1 MRPLPDGY
9 EIRSPSFED
18 VERVAEVLLAD
29 DLAETGESEFDT
41 DFVRDQWSKPGV
53 ELSEDAW
60 VVTDPNGT
68 IVAHTNLSPD
78 GEGKLKSIASVVHP
92 EHRGRG
98 IGSALLDRLEA
109 RASDRLRG
117 IPAGILHTA
126 VNVSDPAA
134 AALVRSRG
142 FEHVR
147 TFRHLQIDLDGSP
160 GDPGDSPAGIEI
172 RGIEP
177 ECDLRRIHAI
187 FVEAFSQE
195 WGYRVIPFE
204 EWVGL
209 EVETAS
215 YDPSL
220 WLLATDGDEA
230 VGALGRRVGP
240 PGLGRRARR
249 AAALAR
255 PRDRVGAAKARVRH
269 VRVPRAGSRDA
280 ERRFGELDRSGSPL
294 RRRRDAH
301 LPRVGRVREARG
313 LTHAASPER
322 HRNAIVSHIDRA
334 ICP

>member
-29 DLAETGESEFDT
+29 DLAETGESDLDA

-60 VVTDPNGT
+60 VVTDPNET
-68 IVAHTNLSPD
+68 IVAHANLSPE
-78 GEGKLKSIASVVHP
+78 GEGKLKSIAGVVHP

-142 FEHVR
+142 FEYVR

-160 GDPGDSPAGIEI
+160 RDPGDSPAGIKI

-177 ECDLRRIHAI
+177 ERDLRRIHAI

-230 VGALGRRVGP
+230 VGALSGVVWGHRGWVGELGVRPPWRGRGIASA
-240 PGLGRRARR
+240 LLRRAFATFASRG
-249 AAALAR
+249 LAR
-255 PRDRVGAAKARVRH
+255 VMLNVDSENSTGAVRLYEGVGMRTLRAWDVYEKRVV
-269 VRVPRAGSRDA
+269 
-280 ERRFGELDRSGSPL
+280 
-294 RRRRDAH
+294 
-301 LPRVGRVREARG
+301 
-313 LTHAASPER
+313 
-322 HRNAIVSHIDRA
+322 
-334 ICP
+334 

>member
-60 VVTDPNGT
+60 VVTDPNET
-68 IVAHTNLSPD
+68 IIAHTNLSPD

-126 VNVSDPAA
+126 VNVWDPAA

-177 ECDLRRIHAI
+177 ERDLRRIHAI
-187 FVEAFSQE
+187 FLEAFSQE

-230 VGALGRRVGP
+230 VGALSGVVWGHRGWVGELGVRPPWRGRGIASA
-240 PGLGRRARR
+240 LLRRAFATFASRG
-249 AAALAR
+249 LAR
-255 PRDRVGAAKARVRH
+255 VMLNVDSENSTGAVRLYEGVGMRTFRAWDVYEKRVV
-269 VRVPRAGSRDA
+269 
-280 ERRFGELDRSGSPL
+280 
-294 RRRRDAH
+294 
-301 LPRVGRVREARG
+301 
-313 LTHAASPER
+313 
-322 HRNAIVSHIDRA
+322 
-334 ICP
+334 